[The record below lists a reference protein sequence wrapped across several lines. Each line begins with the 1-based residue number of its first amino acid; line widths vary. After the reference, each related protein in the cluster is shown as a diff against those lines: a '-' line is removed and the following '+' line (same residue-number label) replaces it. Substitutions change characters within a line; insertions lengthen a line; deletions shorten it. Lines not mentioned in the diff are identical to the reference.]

1 MMWISLPAVVQR
13 LLSKSPHSI
22 SFKWDPKRLL
32 LSQVF
37 FNQKKKTF
45 FLGETKVLNFFMTT
59 AWAIWKRIISIQK
72 CCSSFFIIAL
82 SSFLL
87 LVSAEAWAYCSVQRA
102 TSSSSSSWNGLCWG
116 CSTSHI
122 LTSLLEEIW
131 AQLVRVL
138 SFLQWWIFN
147 RSSSNSNLWG
157 RGRTSSFPGWWW

>member
-1 MMWISLPAVVQR
+1 MLVHEMMWISLPAVVQR

-72 CCSSFFIIAL
+72 CCRSFFIIPAFGVCRSLSILQCTTSDFVLVVLVKWAL
-82 SSFLL
+82 LRLQYFSYLNVFVGGDL
-87 LVSAEAWAYCSVQRA
+87 
-102 TSSSSSSWNGLCWG
+102 G
-116 CSTSHI
+116 STS
-122 LTSLLEEIW
+122 TCVVFF
-131 AQLVRVL
+131 AVMNFQ
-138 SFLQWWIFN
+138 
-147 RSSSNSNLWG
+147 
-157 RGRTSSFPGWWW
+157 P